1 MALVTIGTQ
10 TWTVENL
17 DVDTF
22 GDGAAI
28 VEVSASDQWQRC
40 GTAGTPAWCYYNF
53 DSSNSATYGKLYNWY
68 VVSGSISAHPI
79 VSNPQ
84 FKIPTRADFDTLS
97 TYLGGRGAAGFALKN
112 NDYWLTNTRT
122 PGIGSNTS
130 GWTGN
135 PGGFIK
141 PTGDLYDL
149 GWSGNFWTQISS
161 SATIAYVNKLYYGN
175 RAVQELTA
183 PVSIGFS
190 IRLMVSGSWT
200 GSNAFRPSE
209 NYG

>member
-17 DVDTF
+17 DVDIF
-22 GDGAAI
+22 GDGAPI
-28 VEVSASDQWQRC
+28 VEVSASDQWERC
-40 GTAGTPAWCYYNF
+40 GTDEVPAWCYYNF
-53 DSSNSATYGKLYNWY
+53 DSSNSTIYGKLYNWY

-79 VSNPQ
+79 VPNPQ
-84 FKIPTRADFDTLS
+84 FKIPTRADFNTLS
-97 TYLGGRGAAGFALKN
+97 TYLGGRGVAGFAVKN

-122 PGIGSNTS
+122 PGIGSNAS

-141 PTGDLYDL
+141 PNGDLYDL

-161 SATIAYVNKLYYGN
+161 SAAAAYVNKLYYGN
-175 RAVQELTA
+175 RAVQELNA

-190 IRLMVSGSWT
+190 IRLIVSGSWT
-200 GSNAFRPSE
+200 GSNGFRPSE